1 MAASESM
8 ATAVV
13 VAAAETMRCCRVMV
27 QAAEETAQ
35 PQVLPLLQVGRIL
48 AVAAA
53 VHLGLPEHKLA
64 RLAARAISL
73 LSGANDALM
82 CAN

>member
-1 MAASESM
+1 M
-8 ATAVV
+8 ATAVA
-13 VAAAETMRCCRVMV
+13 VAAAETMRCCMVMA
-27 QAAEETAQ
+27 QAAEETEQ
-35 PQVLPLLQVGRIL
+35 PQVLPLLQGGRIL

-53 VHLGLPEHKLA
+53 VHLGLLEHKLA
-64 RLAARAISL
+64 PLGARAISL